1 MTAETSKRLPR
12 LRRLEM
18 IFVRAPIY
26 FVTASTYNR
35 RDILAIRKIHRSFV
49 RFGEEGP
56 DHGAW
61 IGAYVLMPDH
71 FHAFVRVD
79 AEQVTLSTWMKSLKN
94 SLSRAL
100 RLAGVEA
107 PHWQKTFFDH
117 ILRSGESY
125 SQKWEYV
132 RENPVRAGLV
142 KKWEEWPFR
151 GEIFPLEFRRASA

>member
-1 MTAETSKRLPR
+1 MSAENRKDRLD
-12 LRRLEM
+12 RLER
-18 IFVRAPIY
+18 ICVRSIYVRSPIY
-26 FVTASTYNR
+26 FVTTCAANR
-35 RDILAIRKIHRSFV
+35 RRILTDEAIHESFV
-49 RFGEEGP
+49 RFAEEGP
-56 DHGAW
+56 NHGAW

-117 ILRSGESY
+117 ILRNGESY
-125 SQKWEYV
+125 SQKWEY
-132 RENPVRAGLV
+132 
-142 KKWEEWPFR
+142 
-151 GEIFPLEFRRASA
+151 